1 MMHGAQRKPVILM
14 LDDVLDNIKVLGSLL
29 GRTHYSLMIAT
40 SGEQAIQLAL
50 QSEPDLMLLDVMVPD
65 IDGLSVCRR
74 LKDVEKLRDVPV
86 IFLTAKTDPKDISAG
101 FDAGAVDYITKP
113 FHAREL
119 KAKVQTHL
127 ELRALKQ
134 RNERLERLCRQ
145 SWQLL
150 DFDAPQQ
157 ERDNHRERL
166 LEMLAEERRC
176 Q

>member
-1 MMHGAQRKPVILM
+1 MIHGAYRKPVILM

-29 GRTHYSLMIAT
+29 GRTNYSLMIAT

-50 QSEPDLMLLDVMVPD
+50 QCEPDLMLLDVMVPD

-74 LKDVEKLRDVPV
+74 LKNEEKLKDVPV

-127 ELRALKQ
+127 ELRVLKKQ
-134 RNERLERLCRQ
+134 NERLERLCRQ
-145 SWQLL
+145 SLQLL
-150 DFDAPQQ
+150 DLQAPQQ
-157 ERDNHRERL
+157 ERERHREMLRDAV
-166 LEMLAEERRC
+166 LEH
-176 Q
+176 